1 MKLLG
6 CRSGGEEVSGTSR
19 RRNRRRRRKRG
30 KAGAASPP
38 RGRGI
43 RNRSPTSWRRHRLSC
58 NDKNTRVLW
67 GLSWSPEAEKT
78 FMWMNSLSKRR
89 RVSGGRRGQW
99 GSERSKGSA
108 AVGGTRKVVNPLGD
122 YRQIR
127 PN

>member
-6 CRSGGEEVSGTSR
+6 CRSGGGEEVSGTSR

-30 KAGAASPP
+30 KVGAASPP
-38 RGRGI
+38 RGRDI

-78 FMWMNSLSKRR
+78 FMRMNSLLKRGG
-89 RVSGGRRGQW
+89 VSGGQRGQR
-99 GSERSKGSA
+99 GQRRSEAHER
-108 AVGGTRKVVNPLGD
+108 L
-122 YRQIR
+122 
-127 PN
+127 